1 MIRVALAQKHVGL
14 IEKKQSVPVI
24 SKLKDKR
31 KLPLKLCCIAAQIP
45 SGYLQT
51 SAQRAA
57 SLRGILTV

>member
-1 MIRVALAQKHVGL
+1 
-14 IEKKQSVPVI
+14 VI